1 VALLER
7 PGEVVTRVEL
17 RRRVWKNGAYV
28 DFDRSLN
35 KAIVS
40 LGGVRSAV
48 MRRLKGRTECPM

>member
-1 VALLER
+1 VVALLER

-40 LGGVRSAV
+40 LGG
-48 MRRLKGRTECPM
+48 